1 MKIEQLSDIDGVLM
15 FRLSEVDKSF
25 ANALR
30 RTMIGNIPIL
40 VFKPEDM
47 TIDVNTSRFTNEIIK
62 SRLAG
67 IPIHDKDIDSMYTVT
82 ISEKNTGTSMMY
94 VTTDKFNVKKGG
106 EPVSAKS
113 IFKAD
118 PITGMYIDFLRLREN
133 VVVSG
138 EEIVMT
144 AKSSVGTANE
154 CGNYNCASTCSYA
167 FTHDKEA
174 SESAFI
180 GSGKNKED
188 WDLLDG
194 LRYFKKDSFDFVLE
208 SVGIHTNKE
217 LLLFASIVLREQL
230 SYLASSSYEV
240 EPSVSTIENC
250 FDVKITGSYNHKG
263 KVIEMKGDYS
273 IGKLIEYNLYTKF
286 DTLTY
291 VSFFKKHPHDTSGV
305 LRLAFKDATPDLV
318 RAKITEACQE
328 SAALCEEFSKLVGGL

>member
-1 MKIEQLSDIDGVLM
+1 
-15 FRLSEVDKSF
+15 
-25 ANALR
+25 
-30 RTMIGNIPIL
+30 
-40 VFKPEDM
+40 M

-62 SRLAG
+62 SRLGG
-67 IPIHDKDIDSMYTVT
+67 IPIHDKDIDSMYTIS

-94 VTTDKFNVKKGG
+94 VTTDRFNVKKGG
-106 EPVSAKS
+106 EPVPAKS

-133 VVVSG
+133 VVVAG

-154 CGNYNCASTCSYA
+154 CGNYNCVSTCSYS

-174 SESAFI
+174 SESAFL
-180 GSGKNKED
+180 GSGKNKAD

-230 SYLASSSYEV
+230 SYLASSSYEI
-240 EPSVSTIENC
+240 EPSVSTMENC
-250 FDVKITGSYNHKG
+250 YDVKITGSYNHKG

-273 IGKLIEYNLYTKF
+273 IGKMIEYNLYTKF

-291 VSFFKKHPHDTSGV
+291 VSFFKKHPHDKFGI
-305 LRLAFKDATPDLV
+305 LRVAFKEGTAKSVVELV
-318 RAKITEACQE
+318 KSACDGCVAILQ
-328 SAALCEEFSKLVGGL
+328 KVKGTIQ